1 MSRRN
6 EVFHNPFIRH
16 KVEKYILR
24 VSKTYSDYVGFWTPS
39 VSRTGLRTFQEARG
53 PTCLILSPNSGSQV
67 KGR

>member
-6 EVFHNPFIRH
+6 ESSSKPLFRH

-53 PTCLILSPNSGSQV
+53 LACLILSPNSGSQV